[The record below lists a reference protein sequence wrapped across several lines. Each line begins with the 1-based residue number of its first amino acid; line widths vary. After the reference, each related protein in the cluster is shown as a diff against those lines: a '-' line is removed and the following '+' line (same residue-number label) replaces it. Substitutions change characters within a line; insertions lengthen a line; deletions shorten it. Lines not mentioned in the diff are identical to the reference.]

1 MGKQLQAFIFDLDG
15 VITDTAEFHFL
26 AWKALA
32 AKLNIILTKEF
43 NEKLKGI
50 SRMESLE
57 IILEFGGRQH
67 DFSDEEKHTL
77 ADEKNDYYQK
87 LIKTITPNDI
97 LPGIKKLIYDCKKN
111 NIKLGLASASKNAGT
126 VMERLAL
133 KNDFDCIVDA
143 KWIKNGKP
151 NPEIFLTAAS
161 LLQVEPDVCIG
172 IEDAVAGIE
181 AIKAAG
187 MFAVAVGRE
196 NIFEKADLVV
206 ESTNELVFDEILKHY
221 YENI

>member
-1 MGKQLQAFIFDLDG
+1 MRKPLQAIIFDLDG
-15 VITDTAEFHFL
+15 VITDTAAFHFL

-32 AKLNIILTKEF
+32 SKLNIHLTKEF

-57 IILEFGGRQH
+57 LILAYGRSRH
-67 DFSDEEKHTL
+67 DFSDEEKL
-77 ADEKNDYYQK
+77 ALAEEKNDHYLM

-97 LPGIKKLIYDCKKN
+97 LPGIKQLILECKKL
-111 NIKLGLASASKNAGT
+111 NIKLGLASASKNAGL
-126 VMERLAL
+126 VMKRLAL
-133 KNDFDCIVDA
+133 INDFDCIVDA
-143 KWIKNGKP
+143 KLITNGKP

-161 LLQVEPDVCIG
+161 LLQVEPEVCIG

-187 MFAVAVGRE
+187 MFAVAVGRQE
-196 NIFEKADLVV
+196 MFGKADFVV
-206 ESTNELVFDEILKHY
+206 ESTNKLDFEEIIKQY
-221 YENI
+221 YMN